1 MTILIKVLQFFLSLS
16 ILIFIHELGH
26 FLAAKAFKTR
36 VEKFYLFF
44 DWGFS
49 LFRCKKV
56 NGKWCFK
63 FFSKN
68 VPEKYTVTEYRD
80 AVGKKQKNYD
90 PIDINTLPEDD
101 WRRSDSTEYGI
112 GWFPLGGYNKIAG
125 MVDESMDKSQMKQ
138 PPQPWEFRS
147 KPAWQRFII
156 MVAGVFMNVVL
167 ALAIYIGLLT
177 KEGEQY
183 LPTAE
188 VNKYGIAVDSLGY
201 ELGFRDGDKIL
212 SVDGKYYED
221 FSKIPLQIII
231 DKAKTVEVE
240 REGKNM
246 VIELPEDA
254 TRILLS
260 TQDAA
265 FISTRLPFVIDS
277 ISDSIMVNEK
287 KVVSPARLAGLRK
300 GDQII
305 GIDDVETPYF
315 HDFRNTIV
323 KYKNQDIKLLALR
336 RNDTV
341 SFDMHIGEVPMIGAT
356 VKSFDM
362 AVKEY
367 NFFQAIPAGFKKTFT
382 ELGDYWKQ
390 VKLIFSPKT
399 KAYES
404 VGGFI
409 SIGKIFPDTWIWSM
423 FWRMTAFLSIALA
436 VMNILPIP
444 ALDGGH
450 ILFLLFEIITRRK
463 PSDKFM
469 EVAEMVGLIL
479 VLGLVILAN
488 GNDIIKLFK

>member
-16 ILIFIHELGH
+16 ILIFVHELGH

-56 NGKWCFK
+56 NGKWRFK

-68 VPEKYTVTEYRD
+68 VPEKYTVTEYKD
-80 AVGKKQKNYD
+80 AAGKKQKNYD
-90 PIDINTLPEDD
+90 PIDLSTLPEDD
-101 WRRSDSTEYGI
+101 WRRSDETEYGI

-125 MVDESMDKSQMKQ
+125 MVDESMDKSQMQQ
-138 PPQPWEFRS
+138 PPKPWEFRS

-167 ALAIYIGLLT
+167 AVAIYIGLLA

-183 LPTAE
+183 LPTSE
-188 VNKYGIAVDSLGY
+188 VNKYGISVDSLGY

-212 SVDGKYYED
+212 AIDGEYIEN
-221 FSKIPLQIII
+221 FSQVPMQIIL

-240 REGKNM
+240 RDGKNF
-246 VIELPEDA
+246 VINLPEDA
-254 TRILLS
+254 VTKLLGS
-260 TQDAA
+260 QDAN
-265 FISTRLPFVIDS
+265 FISYRTPFVVADVMDNS
-277 ISDSIMVNEK
+277 
-287 KVVSPARLAGLRK
+287 AAQAGGLK
-300 GDQII
+300 SGDVII
-305 GIDDVETPYF
+305 GINEIQTPYYQ
-315 HDFRNTIV
+315 DFV
-323 KYKNQDIKLLALR
+323 KNIKQFRNQDIDVIVLRDADTLALA
-336 RNDTV
+336 
-341 SFDMHIGEVPMIGAT
+341 MHLPDEGVIGAYCQT
-356 VKSFDM
+356 YLTDYFELET
-362 AVKEY
+362 KEY
-367 NFFQAIPAGFKKTFT
+367 TFFQAIPAGFSKTFS
-382 ELGDYWKQ
+382 ELSDYWKQ
-390 VKLIFSPKT
+390 VKLIFTPKT

-409 SIGKIFPDTWIWSM
+409 SIGRIFPDQWIWSI
-423 FWRMTAFLSIALA
+423 FWRMTAFLSVALA

-469 EVAEMVGLIL
+469 EIAETVGLVI

-488 GNDIIKLFK
+488 GNDIIRLFR

>member
-16 ILIFIHELGH
+16 ILIFVHELGH

-56 NGKWCFK
+56 NGQWRFK

-68 VPEKYTVTEYRD
+68 VPEKYTVSEYTD
-80 AVGKKQKNYD
+80 PAGKKQKNYE
-90 PIDINTLPEDD
+90 PIDLSTLPEDD

-125 MVDESMDKSQMKQ
+125 MVDESMDKSQMQQ

-167 ALAIYIGLLT
+167 AVVIYIGLLA

-188 VNKYGIAVDSLGY
+188 VNKYGISVDSLGY

-212 SVDGKYYED
+212 AVDGEYIEKFQD
-221 FSKIPLQIII
+221 VPMQIIL

-240 REGKNM
+240 RNGKDTLIN
-246 VIELPEDA
+246 LPEDA
-254 TRILLS
+254 VTKLLGS
-260 TQDAA
+260 QDAS
-265 FISTRLPFVIDS
+265 FISYRIPFVVADVMENSAAQIG
-277 ISDSIMVNEK
+277 
-287 KVVSPARLAGLRK
+287 GLK
-300 GDQII
+300 SGDVII
-305 GIDDVETPYF
+305 GINDIETLYYQ
-315 HDFRNTIV
+315 DFV
-323 KYKNQDIKLLALR
+323 KNIKCFKNQDVTVVVLR
-336 RNDTV
+336 DADTL
-341 SFDMHIGEVPMIGAT
+341 SIPMHLSEEGVIGAYCQT
-356 VKSFDM
+356 YLTDYYDLET
-362 AVKEY
+362 KEY
-367 NFFQAIPAGFKKTFT
+367 TFFQAIPAGFKKTFS
-382 ELGDYWKQ
+382 ELNDYWKQ
-390 VKLIFSPKT
+390 VKLIFTPKT

-409 SIGKIFPDTWIWSM
+409 SIGKIFPDQWIWSI

-450 ILFLLFEIITRRK
+450 ILFLLVEIITRRK

-469 EVAEMVGLIL
+469 EVAETVGLVL

-488 GNDIIKLFK
+488 GNDIIRLFK

>member
-1 MTILIKVLQFFLSLS
+1 MIILIKVLQFFLSLS

-49 LFRCKKV
+49 IFRCKKV
-56 NGKWCFK
+56 NGKWRFR

-68 VPEKYTVTEYRD
+68 VPESYTVTEYQD
-80 AVGKKQKNYD
+80 AAGKKQKKYD
-90 PIDINTLPEDD
+90 PIDRSTLPADD
-101 WRRSDSTEYGI
+101 WRQSDSTEYGI

-125 MVDESMDKSQMKQ
+125 MVDESMDKSQMQQ
-138 PPQPWEFRS
+138 PPKPWEFRS

-156 MVAGVFMNVVL
+156 MVAGVTMNVLL
-167 ALAIYIGLLT
+167 AFVIYIGLLT

-183 LPTAE
+183 LPTTE
-188 VNKYGIAVDSLGY
+188 VNKYGISVDSLAY
-201 ELGFRDGDKIL
+201 EFGLRDGDKIL
-212 SVDGKYYED
+212 SVDGQYIEN
-221 FSKIPLQIII
+221 FSQIPMQIILE
-231 DKAKTVEVE
+231 KAKTIEVE
-240 REGKNM
+240 RNGKDTT
-246 VIELPEDA
+246 IILPDDA
-254 TRILLS
+254 LTKLLAK
-260 TQDAA
+260 QDPN
-265 FISTRLPFVIDS
+265 FISFRVPF
-277 ISDSIMVNEK
+277 MVADLTADGAAK
-287 KVVSPARLAGLRK
+287 AGGMEV
-300 GDQII
+300 GDIII
-305 GIDDVETPYF
+305 GINDMETPYYQ
-315 HDFRNTIV
+315 DFV
-323 KYKNQDIKLLALR
+323 KNIKQYRNQDVDIRVVRDYDTLSLPMHLGNEGVIGAYLAPIS
-336 RNDTV
+336 TY
-341 SFDMHIGEVPMIGAT
+341 FDMEV
-356 VKSFDM
+356 VHYSFF
-362 AVKEY
+362 E
-367 NFFQAIPAGFKKTFT
+367 AIPAGFSKTFK

-409 SIGKIFPDTWIWSM
+409 SIGKIFPETWIWSI

-469 EVAEMVGLIL
+469 EVAETVGLVL
-479 VLGLVILAN
+479 VLALVVLAN
-488 GNDIIKLFK
+488 GNDIIRLFR

>member
-49 LFRCKKV
+49 IFRCKKV
-56 NGKWCFK
+56 NGTWRFK
-63 FFSKN
+63 FFAKHE
-68 VPEKYTVTEYRD
+68 PEKYIATEYKD
-80 AVGKKQKNYD
+80 AAGKKQTKYE
-90 PIDINTLPEDD
+90 PIDLSTLPEDD
-101 WRRSDSTEYGI
+101 WRRSDNTEYGI

-125 MVDESMDKSQMKQ
+125 MVDESMDKSAMQQ

-156 MVAGVFMNVVL
+156 MIAGVTMNVLL
-167 ALAIYIGLLT
+167 AFVIYIGLLT

-183 LPTAE
+183 LSTEE
-188 VNKYGIAVDSLGY
+188 VNKYGISVDSLAY
-201 ELGFRDGDKIL
+201 EFGLRDGDKIL
-212 SVDGKYYED
+212 AVDGQYIEKFTD
-221 FSKIPLQIII
+221 IPMQIILE
-231 DKAKTVEVE
+231 KAQAIEVE
-240 REGKNM
+240 RDGKDT
-246 VIELPEDA
+246 VINLPNDA
-254 TRILLS
+254 VTKLLS
-260 TQDAA
+260 TQDAN
-265 FISTRLPFVIDS
+265 FISFRVPFIVADMTDNS
-277 ISDSIMVNEK
+277 IGR
-287 KVVSPARLAGLRK
+287 AAGLEV

-305 GIDDVETPYF
+305 GINDIETVYYQ
-315 HDFRNTIV
+315 DFTKTI
-323 KYKNQDIKLLALR
+323 KQFKGQDIDLWVVRDFDTLSLA
-336 RNDTV
+336 
-341 SFDMHIGEVPMIGAT
+341 MHLGEEGVIGAYLAPVSDFFEFET
-356 VKSFDM
+356 
-362 AVKEY
+362 KEY
-367 NFFQAIPAGFKKTFT
+367 TFWEAIPAGFRKTGK
-382 ELGDYWKQ
+382 ELSDYWKQ

-409 SIGKIFPDTWIWSM
+409 SIGKIFPEQWIWSI
-423 FWRMTAFLSIALA
+423 FWRMTAFLSIALS

-450 ILFLLFEIITRRK
+450 ILFLLIEIITRRK

-469 EVAEMVGLIL
+469 EVAETIGLIL

-488 GNDIIKLFK
+488 GNDIIRLFK

>member
-16 ILIFIHELGH
+16 ILIFVHELGH

-56 NGKWCFK
+56 NGKWHFK

-80 AVGKKQKNYD
+80 AAGKKQKNYE
-90 PIDINTLPEDD
+90 PIDLNTLPEDD
-101 WRRSDSTEYGI
+101 WRRSDETEYGI

-125 MVDESMDKSQMKQ
+125 MIDESMDKSQMQQ
-138 PPQPWEFRS
+138 PPKEWEFRS

-167 ALAIYIGLLT
+167 AVAIYIGLLA

-188 VNKYGIAVDSLGY
+188 VNKYGISVDSLGY

-212 SVDGKYYED
+212 AIDGEYIEKFQD
-221 FSKIPLQIII
+221 IPMQIIL

-240 REGKNM
+240 RNGKDT
-246 VIELPEDA
+246 VINLPEDA
-254 TRILLS
+254 VTKLLGS
-260 TQDAA
+260 QDPN
-265 FISTRLPFVIDS
+265 FITYRTPFVVAD
-277 ISDSIMVNEK
+277 
-287 KVVSPARLAGLRK
+287 VVANSVAQAGGLQS
-300 GDQII
+300 GDVII
-305 GIDDVETPYF
+305 GINDIETLYYQ
-315 HDFRNTIV
+315 DFV
-323 KYKNQDIKLLALR
+323 KNIKRFKNQDIHVIVLR
-336 RNDTV
+336 DADTL
-341 SFDMHIGEVPMIGAT
+341 SLPMHLTEEAVIGAYCKT
-356 VKSFDM
+356 YLTDYYELET
-362 AVKEY
+362 KEY
-367 NFFQAIPAGFKKTFT
+367 SFFQAIPAGFKKTFS
-382 ELGDYWKQ
+382 ELSDYWKQ
-390 VKLIFSPKT
+390 VKLIFTPKT

-409 SIGKIFPDTWIWSM
+409 SIGKIFPDQWIWSI
-423 FWRMTAFLSIALA
+423 FWRMTAFLSVALA

-450 ILFLLFEIITRRK
+450 ILFLLYEIITRRK
-463 PSDKFM
+463 PSVKFM
-469 EVAEMVGLIL
+469 EVAETVGLIL

-488 GNDIIKLFK
+488 GNDIIRLFR

>member
-16 ILIFIHELGH
+16 ILVLIHEFGH
-26 FLAAKAFKTR
+26 FITAKAFKTR
-36 VEKFYLFF
+36 VEKFYIFF

-56 NGKWCFK
+56 NGQWRFK
-63 FFSKN
+63 FFAKPE
-68 VPEKYTVTEYRD
+68 PEKYITTEYRD
-80 AVGKKQKNYD
+80 ANGKKQTKYTPVD
-90 PIDINTLPEDD
+90 LSTLPEDD

-125 MVDESMDKSQMKQ
+125 MVDESMDKSQMQQ
-138 PPQPWEFRS
+138 PLQPWEFRS

-167 ALAIYIGLLT
+167 AVVIYIGLLA
-177 KEGEQY
+177 KEGKTY
-183 LPTAE
+183 LPTE
-188 VNKYGIAVDSLGY
+188 QVNKYGISVDSLGY

-212 SVDGKYYED
+212 AVDGQYVEN
-221 FSKIPLQIII
+221 FSEISMQIIL

-240 REGKNM
+240 RNGKDTLIIM
-246 VIELPEDA
+246 PDDA
-254 TRILLS
+254 VSKLLS
-260 TQDAA
+260 SQDPS
-265 FISTRLPFVIDS
+265 FISFRVPFVVADMTSNS
-277 ISDSIMVNEK
+277 IAK
-287 KVVSPARLAGLRK
+287 AAGLEV

-305 GIDDVETPYF
+305 GINDIETVYYQ
-315 HDFRNTIV
+315 DFTKTI
-323 KYKNQDIKLLALR
+323 KQFKGKDIDLKVIR
-336 RNDTV
+336 DFDTLT
-341 SFDMHIGEVPMIGAT
+341 FAMHLGEEGVIGAYLAPISDFYEFAT
-356 VKSFDM
+356 VDYTFW
-362 AVKEY
+362 
-367 NFFQAIPAGFKKTFT
+367 QAIPAGFNQTVD

-409 SIGKIFPDTWIWSM
+409 SIGKIFPDRWNWSM
-423 FWRMTAFLSIALA
+423 FWRLTAFLSIALA

-444 ALDGGH
+444 ALDGGF

-469 EVAEMVGLIL
+469 EVAETVGLIL
-479 VLGLVILAN
+479 VFGLLILAN
-488 GNDIIKLFK
+488 GNDIIRLFR

>member
-16 ILIFIHELGH
+16 ILIFVHELGH

-56 NGKWCFK
+56 NGKWRFK

-68 VPEKYTVTEYRD
+68 VPEKYTVTEYKD
-80 AVGKKQKNYD
+80 AAGKKQKNYD
-90 PIDINTLPEDD
+90 PIDLNTLPEDD
-101 WRRSDSTEYGI
+101 WRRSDETEYGI

-125 MVDESMDKSQMKQ
+125 MVDESMDKSQMQQ
-138 PPQPWEFRS
+138 PPKPWEFRS

-167 ALAIYIGLLT
+167 AVAIYIGLLA

-183 LPTAE
+183 LPTSE
-188 VNKYGIAVDSLGY
+188 VNKYGISVDSLGY

-212 SVDGKYYED
+212 AIDGEYIEN
-221 FSKIPLQIII
+221 FSQVPMQIIL

-240 REGKNM
+240 RDGKNF
-246 VIELPEDA
+246 VINLPEDA
-254 TRILLS
+254 VTKLLGS
-260 TQDAA
+260 QDAN
-265 FISTRLPFVIDS
+265 FISYRTPFVVADVMDNS
-277 ISDSIMVNEK
+277 
-287 KVVSPARLAGLRK
+287 AAQAGGLK
-300 GDQII
+300 SGDVII
-305 GIDDVETPYF
+305 GINEIQTPYYQ
-315 HDFRNTIV
+315 DFV
-323 KYKNQDIKLLALR
+323 KNIKQFRNQDIDVIVLRDADTLALA
-336 RNDTV
+336 
-341 SFDMHIGEVPMIGAT
+341 MHLPDEGVIGAYCQT
-356 VKSFDM
+356 YLTDYFELET
-362 AVKEY
+362 KEY
-367 NFFQAIPAGFKKTFT
+367 TFFQAIPAGFSKTFS
-382 ELGDYWKQ
+382 ELSDYWKQ
-390 VKLIFSPKT
+390 VKLIFTPKT

-409 SIGKIFPDTWIWSM
+409 SIGRIFPDQWIWSI
-423 FWRMTAFLSIALA
+423 FWRMTAFLSVALA

-469 EVAEMVGLIL
+469 EIAETVGLVI

-488 GNDIIKLFK
+488 GNDIIRLFR

>member
-56 NGKWCFK
+56 NGKWRFK

-80 AVGKKQKNYD
+80 AAGKKQKNYE
-90 PIDINTLPEDD
+90 PIDLNTLPEDD
-101 WRRSDSTEYGI
+101 WRRSDETEYGI

-125 MVDESMDKSQMKQ
+125 MIDESMDKSQMQQ
-138 PPQPWEFRS
+138 PPKEWEFRS

-167 ALAIYIGLLT
+167 AVAIYIGLLA

-188 VNKYGIAVDSLGY
+188 VNKYGISVDSLGY

-212 SVDGKYYED
+212 AIDGEYIEKFQD
-221 FSKIPLQIII
+221 IPMQIIL

-240 REGKNM
+240 RNGKDT
-246 VIELPEDA
+246 VINLPEDA
-254 TRILLS
+254 VTKLLGS
-260 TQDAA
+260 QDSN
-265 FISTRLPFVIDS
+265 FITYRTPFVVAD
-277 ISDSIMVNEK
+277 
-287 KVVSPARLAGLRK
+287 VVANSVAQAGGLQS
-300 GDQII
+300 GDVII
-305 GIDDVETPYF
+305 GINDIETLYYQ
-315 HDFRNTIV
+315 DFV
-323 KYKNQDIKLLALR
+323 KNIKRFKNQDIHVIVLRDADTLALP
-336 RNDTV
+336 
-341 SFDMHIGEVPMIGAT
+341 MHLTEEAVIGAYCKT
-356 VKSFDM
+356 YLTDYYELET
-362 AVKEY
+362 KEY
-367 NFFQAIPAGFKKTFT
+367 SFFQAIPAGFKKTFS
-382 ELGDYWKQ
+382 ELSDYWKQ
-390 VKLIFSPKT
+390 VKLIFTPKT

-409 SIGKIFPDTWIWSM
+409 SIGKIFPDQWIWSI
-423 FWRMTAFLSIALA
+423 FWRMTAFLSVALA

-450 ILFLLFEIITRRK
+450 ILFLLYEIITRRK

-469 EVAEMVGLIL
+469 EVAVTVGLIL

-488 GNDIIKLFK
+488 GNDIIRLFR

>member
-1 MTILIKVLQFFLSLS
+1 MVIFIKILQFLLALS
-16 ILIFIHELGH
+16 ILVFVHELGH

-56 NGKWCFK
+56 NGKWRFK

-68 VPEKYTVTEYRD
+68 VPERYVTTEYND
-80 AVGKKQKNYD
+80 AAGKKQKKYD
-90 PIDINTLPEDD
+90 PIDLSTLPEDD
-101 WRRSDSTEYGI
+101 WRQSDETEYGI

-125 MVDESMDKSQMKQ
+125 MIDESMDKAAMQK
-138 PPQPWEFRS
+138 PAEEWEFRS

-156 MVAGVFMNVVL
+156 MIGGVFMNVLL
-167 ALAIYIGLLT
+167 AFIIYIGLLT

-188 VNKYGIAVDSLGY
+188 VNKYGISVDSLAY
-201 ELGFRDGDKIL
+201 EFGLRDGDKIL
-212 SVDGKYYED
+212 AVDGKYIEN
-221 FSKIPLQIII
+221 FSQIPLQIVL
-231 DKAKTVEVE
+231 DKAKTIEVE
-240 REGKNM
+240 RNGRDTTI
-246 VIELPEDA
+246 VLPEEA
-254 TRILLS
+254 VTKLLGK
-260 TQDAA
+260 QDAN
-265 FISTRLPFVIDS
+265 FISFRVPFIVADMPENS
-277 ISDSIMVNEK
+277 IGR
-287 KVVSPARLAGLRK
+287 AAGLEV

-305 GIDDVETPYF
+305 GINDIETVYQQEF
-315 HDFRNTIV
+315 MRTMKQFR
-323 KYKNQDIKLLALR
+323 NQDIELKVVRDL
-336 RNDTV
+336 DTL
-341 SFDMHIGEVPMIGAT
+341 SLPMHIGDEGLIGAYLAP
-356 VKSFDM
+356 VPDSF
-362 AVKEY
+362 VFETKEY
-367 NFFQAIPAGFKKTFT
+367 TFLQAIPAGFSKTFR

-409 SIGKIFPDTWIWSM
+409 SIGKIFPDTWDWSM
-423 FWRMTAFLSIALA
+423 FWRLTAFLSIALA

-469 EVAEMVGLIL
+469 EVAETVGLVL
-479 VLGLVILAN
+479 VFALMILAN
-488 GNDIIKLFK
+488 GNDIIRLFR

>member
-16 ILIFIHELGH
+16 ILIFVHELGH

-68 VPEKYTVTEYRD
+68 VPEKYTTTEYKD
-80 AVGKKQKNYD
+80 ARGKKQTKYE
-90 PIDINTLPEDD
+90 PIDLSTLPEDD
-101 WRRSDSTEYGI
+101 WRQSDSTEYGI

-125 MVDESMDKSQMKQ
+125 MVDESMDKSQMQQ

-156 MVAGVFMNVVL
+156 MIAGVTMNVLL
-167 ALAIYIGLLT
+167 AFVIYIGLLA

-183 LPTAE
+183 LPTSE
-188 VNKYGIAVDSLGY
+188 VNKYGISVDSLGY

-212 SVDGKYYED
+212 AIDGEYIEKFQD
-221 FSKIPLQIII
+221 IPMQIIL
-231 DKAKTVEVE
+231 DKAETVEVE
-240 REGKNM
+240 RNGKKM
-246 VIELPEDA
+246 VINLPEDA
-254 TRILLS
+254 VTKLLS
-260 TQDAA
+260 SQDPT
-265 FISTRLPFVIDS
+265 FISYRIPFV
-277 ISDSIMVNEK
+277 VAN
-287 KVVSPARLAGLRK
+287 VVENSAAQSGGLQS
-300 GDQII
+300 GDIII
-305 GIDDVETPYF
+305 GINDIQTPYYQ
-315 HDFRNTIV
+315 DFV
-323 KYKNQDIKLLALR
+323 KNIKQFKNQDINVIVLRDADTLALA
-336 RNDTV
+336 
-341 SFDMHIGEVPMIGAT
+341 MHLPEEGVIGAYT
-356 VKSFDM
+356 ETYLTDYFDLET
-362 AVKEY
+362 KEY
-367 NFFQAIPAGFKKTFT
+367 TFIQAIPAGFSKTFS

-390 VKLIFSPKT
+390 VKLIFTPKT

-409 SIGKIFPDTWIWSM
+409 SIGKIFPDQWIWSI

-450 ILFLLFEIITRRK
+450 ILFLLVEIITRRK

-469 EVAEMVGLIL
+469 EVAETVGLVL

-488 GNDIIKLFK
+488 GNDIIRLFK

>member
-16 ILIFIHELGH
+16 ILIFVHELGH

-56 NGKWCFK
+56 NGQWHFK

-80 AVGKKQKNYD
+80 AAGKKQKNYD
-90 PIDINTLPEDD
+90 LIDLNTLPEDD
-101 WRRSDSTEYGI
+101 WRRSDETEYGI

-125 MVDESMDKSQMKQ
+125 MIDESMDKSQMQQ
-138 PPQPWEFRS
+138 PPKEWEFRT

-167 ALAIYIGLLT
+167 AVAIYIGLLT

-188 VNKYGIAVDSLGY
+188 VNKYGISVDSLGY
-201 ELGFRDGDKIL
+201 GLGLRDGDKIL
-212 SVDGKYYED
+212 AIDGEYVEN
-221 FSKIPLQIII
+221 FQQIPMQIIL
-231 DKAKTVEVE
+231 DKAKTIEVE
-240 REGKNM
+240 RNGKDT
-246 VIELPEDA
+246 VINLPEDA
-254 TRILLS
+254 VTKLLS
-260 TQDAA
+260 SQDAS
-265 FISTRLPFVIDS
+265 FISFRVPFMVADVIDNS
-277 ISDSIMVNEK
+277 AAQEG
-287 KVVSPARLAGLRK
+287 GLEV
-300 GDQII
+300 GDIII
-305 GIDDVETPYF
+305 GINDFETHYYQ
-315 HDFRNTIV
+315 DFV
-323 KYKNQDIKLLALR
+323 KNIKQYKNQDITIKVVRDFDTLALA
-336 RNDTV
+336 
-341 SFDMHIGEVPMIGAT
+341 MHLPEEGVIGAYLAPIST
-356 VKSFDM
+356 CFEFET
-362 AVKEY
+362 KEY
-367 NFFQAIPAGFKKTFT
+367 TFVQAIPAGFSKTFT
-382 ELGDYWKQ
+382 ELNDYWKQ
-390 VKLIFSPKT
+390 VKLIFNPKT

-409 SIGKIFPDTWIWSM
+409 SIGKIFPDTWIWSL

-469 EVAEMVGLIL
+469 EVAETIGLII

-488 GNDIIKLFK
+488 GNDIIRLFR

>member
-49 LFRCKKV
+49 IFRCKKV
-56 NGKWCFK
+56 NGKWRFK
-63 FFSKN
+63 FFAKN
-68 VPEKYTVTEYRD
+68 EPEKYIATEYKD
-80 AVGKKQKNYD
+80 AAGKKQTKYE
-90 PIDINTLPEDD
+90 PIDLSTLPEDD
-101 WRRSDSTEYGI
+101 WRRSDNTEYGI

-125 MVDESMDKSQMKQ
+125 MVDESMDKSAMQQ

-156 MVAGVFMNVVL
+156 MIAGVTMNVLL
-167 ALAIYIGLLT
+167 AFVIYIGLLT

-183 LPTAE
+183 LSTEE
-188 VNKYGIAVDSLGY
+188 VNKYGISVDSLAY
-201 ELGFRDGDKIL
+201 EFGLRDGDKIL
-212 SVDGKYYED
+212 AVDGQYIEKFTD
-221 FSKIPLQIII
+221 IPMQIILE
-231 DKAKTVEVE
+231 KAQAIEVE
-240 REGKNM
+240 RDGKDT
-246 VIELPEDA
+246 VINLPNDA
-254 TRILLS
+254 VTKLLS
-260 TQDAA
+260 TQDAN
-265 FISTRLPFVIDS
+265 FISFRVPFIVADMTDNS
-277 ISDSIMVNEK
+277 IGR
-287 KVVSPARLAGLRK
+287 AAGLEV

-305 GIDDVETPYF
+305 GINDIETVYYQ
-315 HDFRNTIV
+315 DFTKTI
-323 KYKNQDIKLLALR
+323 KQFKGQDIDLWVVRDFDTLSLA
-336 RNDTV
+336 
-341 SFDMHIGEVPMIGAT
+341 MHLGEEGVIGAYLAPVSDFFEFET
-356 VKSFDM
+356 
-362 AVKEY
+362 KEY
-367 NFFQAIPAGFKKTFT
+367 TFWEAIPAGFRKTGK
-382 ELGDYWKQ
+382 ELSDYWKQ

-409 SIGKIFPDTWIWSM
+409 SIGKIFPEQWIWSI
-423 FWRMTAFLSIALA
+423 FWRMTAFLSIALS

-450 ILFLLFEIITRRK
+450 ILFLLIEIITRRK

-469 EVAEMVGLIL
+469 EVAETIGLIL

-488 GNDIIKLFK
+488 GNDIIRLFK

>member
-16 ILIFIHELGH
+16 ILIFVHELGH

-68 VPEKYTVTEYRD
+68 VPEKYTTTEYKD
-80 AVGKKQKNYD
+80 ARGKKQTKYE
-90 PIDINTLPEDD
+90 PIDLSTLPEDD
-101 WRRSDSTEYGI
+101 WRQSDSTEYGI

-125 MVDESMDKSQMKQ
+125 MVDESMDKSQMQQ

-156 MVAGVFMNVVL
+156 MIAGVTMNVLL
-167 ALAIYIGLLT
+167 AFVIYIGLLT

-183 LPTAE
+183 LPTSE
-188 VNKYGIAVDSLGY
+188 VNKYGISVDSLGY

-212 SVDGKYYED
+212 AIDGEYIEKFQD
-221 FSKIPLQIII
+221 IPMQIIL
-231 DKAKTVEVE
+231 DKAETVEVE
-240 REGKNM
+240 RNGKKM
-246 VIELPEDA
+246 VINLPEDA
-254 TRILLS
+254 VTKLLS
-260 TQDAA
+260 SQDPT
-265 FISTRLPFVIDS
+265 FISYRIPFV
-277 ISDSIMVNEK
+277 VAN
-287 KVVSPARLAGLRK
+287 VVENSAAQSGGLQS
-300 GDQII
+300 GDIII
-305 GIDDVETPYF
+305 GINDIQTPYYQ
-315 HDFRNTIV
+315 DFV
-323 KYKNQDIKLLALR
+323 KNIKQFKNQDINVIVLRDADTLALA
-336 RNDTV
+336 
-341 SFDMHIGEVPMIGAT
+341 MHLPDEGVIGAYT
-356 VKSFDM
+356 ETYLTDYFDLET
-362 AVKEY
+362 KEY
-367 NFFQAIPAGFKKTFT
+367 TFIQAIPAGFSKTFS

-390 VKLIFSPKT
+390 VKLIFTPKT

-409 SIGKIFPDTWIWSM
+409 SIGKIFPDQWIWSI

-450 ILFLLFEIITRRK
+450 ILFLLVEIITRRK

-469 EVAEMVGLIL
+469 EVAETVGLIL

-488 GNDIIKLFK
+488 GNDIIRLFK

>member
-16 ILIFIHELGH
+16 ILIFVHELGH

-68 VPEKYTVTEYRD
+68 VPEKYTTTEYKD
-80 AVGKKQKNYD
+80 ARGKKQTKYE
-90 PIDINTLPEDD
+90 PIDLSTLPEDD
-101 WRRSDSTEYGI
+101 WRQSDSTEYGI

-125 MVDESMDKSQMKQ
+125 MVDESMDKSQMQQ

-156 MVAGVFMNVVL
+156 MIAGVTMNVLL
-167 ALAIYIGLLT
+167 AFVIYIGLLT

-183 LPTAE
+183 LPTSE
-188 VNKYGIAVDSLGY
+188 VNKYGISVDSLGY

-212 SVDGKYYED
+212 AIDGEYIEKFQD
-221 FSKIPLQIII
+221 IPMQIIL
-231 DKAKTVEVE
+231 DKAETVEVE
-240 REGKNM
+240 RNGKKM
-246 VIELPEDA
+246 VINLPEDA
-254 TRILLS
+254 VTKLLS
-260 TQDAA
+260 SQDPT
-265 FISTRLPFVIDS
+265 FISYRIPFV
-277 ISDSIMVNEK
+277 VAN
-287 KVVSPARLAGLRK
+287 VVENSAAQSGGLQS
-300 GDQII
+300 GDIII
-305 GIDDVETPYF
+305 GINDIQTPYYQ
-315 HDFRNTIV
+315 DFV
-323 KYKNQDIKLLALR
+323 KNIKQFKNQDINVIVLRNADTLALA
-336 RNDTV
+336 
-341 SFDMHIGEVPMIGAT
+341 MHLPDEGVIGAYT
-356 VKSFDM
+356 ETYLTDYFDLET
-362 AVKEY
+362 KEY
-367 NFFQAIPAGFKKTFT
+367 TFIQAIPAGFSKTFS
-382 ELGDYWKQ
+382 ELSDYWKQ
-390 VKLIFSPKT
+390 VKLIFIPKT

-409 SIGKIFPDTWIWSM
+409 SIGKIFPDQWIWSI

-450 ILFLLFEIITRRK
+450 ILFLLVEIITRRK

-469 EVAEMVGLIL
+469 EVAETVGLVL

-488 GNDIIKLFK
+488 GNDIIRLFK

>member
-56 NGKWCFK
+56 NGKWRFK

-68 VPEKYTVTEYRD
+68 VPEKYITTEYKD
-80 AVGKKQKNYD
+80 AAGKKQKKCD
-90 PIDINTLPEDD
+90 LIDINTLAEDD

-125 MVDESMDKSQMKQ
+125 MVDESMDKSQMQQ

-156 MVAGVFMNVVL
+156 MVAGVTMNVLL
-167 ALAIYIGLLT
+167 AFVIYIGLLT

-183 LPTAE
+183 LPTSE
-188 VNKYGIAVDSLGY
+188 VNKYGISVDSLGY
-201 ELGFRDGDKIL
+201 EFGLRDGDKIL
-212 SVDGKYYED
+212 AIDGKYVENFQD
-221 FSKIPLQIII
+221 IPMQIILE
-231 DKAKTVEVE
+231 KAKTIEVE
-240 REGKNM
+240 RNGKDTLIN
-246 VIELPEDA
+246 LPEDA
-254 TRILLS
+254 LTKLLKK
-260 TQDAA
+260 QDAN
-265 FISTRLPFVIDS
+265 FITYRFPFV
-277 ISDSIMVNEK
+277 VEK
-287 KVVSPARLAGLRK
+287 VMENSVAEEGGLRE
-300 GDQII
+300 GDAII
-305 GIDDVETPYF
+305 GINEIETPYYQ
-315 HDFRNTIV
+315 DFV
-323 KYKNQDIKLLALR
+323 KNVKQFKNQDVEVRVLR
-336 RNDTV
+336 DNDTV
-341 SFDMHIGEVPMIGAT
+341 ALAMHLTDEGVIGAYCRT
-356 VKSFDM
+356 YLPDYFEIET
-362 AVKEY
+362 KEY
-367 NFFQAIPAGFKKTFT
+367 TFFQAIPAGFSKTFD

-390 VKLIFSPKT
+390 VKLIFTPKT

-409 SIGKIFPDTWIWSM
+409 SIGKIFPDQWIWSI

-469 EVAEMVGLIL
+469 EVAETVGLIL

-488 GNDIIKLFK
+488 GNDIIRLFR

>member
-16 ILIFIHELGH
+16 ILVFIHELGH

-56 NGKWCFK
+56 DGKWRFK

-80 AVGKKQKNYD
+80 AAGKKQKNYE

-101 WRRSDSTEYGI
+101 WRCSDETEYGI

-125 MVDESMDKSQMKQ
+125 MIDESMDKSQMQQ
-138 PPQPWEFRS
+138 PPKEWEFRS

-167 ALAIYIGLLT
+167 AVAIYIGLLA

-188 VNKYGIAVDSLGY
+188 VNKYGISVDSLGY

-212 SVDGKYYED
+212 AIDGEYIEKFQD
-221 FSKIPLQIII
+221 IPMQIIL

-240 REGKNM
+240 RNGKDTIIN
-246 VIELPEDA
+246 LPEDA
-254 TRILLS
+254 VTKLLGS
-260 TQDAA
+260 QDAG
-265 FISTRLPFVIDS
+265 FISYRTPFVVADVMENS
-277 ISDSIMVNEK
+277 
-287 KVVSPARLAGLRK
+287 AAQAGGLK
-300 GDQII
+300 SGDVII
-305 GIDDVETPYF
+305 GINEIETPYYQ
-315 HDFRNTIV
+315 DFV
-323 KYKNQDIKLLALR
+323 KYIKRYKNQDINVIVLRDADTLALP
-336 RNDTV
+336 
-341 SFDMHIGEVPMIGAT
+341 MHLTEEGVIGAYCKT
-356 VKSFDM
+356 YLTDYFELET
-362 AVKEY
+362 KEY
-367 NFFQAIPAGFKKTFT
+367 TFFQAIPAGFSKTFS
-382 ELGDYWKQ
+382 ELSDYWKQ

-409 SIGKIFPDTWIWSM
+409 SIGKIFPDTWIWSI

-450 ILFLLFEIITRRK
+450 ILFLLYEIITRRK

-479 VLGLVILAN
+479 VFGLVILAN
-488 GNDIIKLFK
+488 GNDIIRLFK

>member
-56 NGKWCFK
+56 NGKWRFK

-68 VPEKYTVTEYRD
+68 VPESYTVTEYTD
-80 AVGKKQKNYD
+80 VQGKKQKRYD
-90 PIDINTLPEDD
+90 PIDLSTLPDDD
-101 WRRSDSTEYGI
+101 WRRSEDATEYGI

-125 MVDESMDKSQMKQ
+125 MIDESMDKSAMQQ
-138 PPQPWEFRS
+138 PAKEWEFRS

-156 MVAGVFMNVVL
+156 MIAGVTMNVLL
-167 ALAIYIGLLT
+167 AFVIYIGLLT

-183 LPTAE
+183 LPTEE
-188 VNKYGIAVDSLGY
+188 VNKYGISVDSLAY
-201 ELGFRDGDKIL
+201 EFGLRDGDKIL
-212 SVDGKYYED
+212 AVDGQHIEKFTD
-221 FSKIPLQIII
+221 IPMQIILE
-231 DKAKTVEVE
+231 KAKTIEVE
-240 REGKNM
+240 RNGKDTLIN
-246 VIELPEDA
+246 LPDDA
-254 TRILLS
+254 VTKLLAK
-260 TQDAA
+260 QDAN
-265 FISTRLPFVIDS
+265 FISFRVPFVVADMTDNS
-277 ISDSIMVNEK
+277 VGK
-287 KVVSPARLAGLRK
+287 AAGLEV

-305 GIDDVETPYF
+305 GINDIETVYYQ
-315 HDFRNTIV
+315 DFTRII
-323 KYKNQDIKLLALR
+323 KQFKNQDIDLRVVRDFDTLSLA
-336 RNDTV
+336 
-341 SFDMHIGEVPMIGAT
+341 MHLGEEGVIGAYLAPVT
-356 VKSFDM
+356 DFFEFET
-362 AVKEY
+362 KEY
-367 NFFQAIPAGFKKTFT
+367 TFWQAIPAGFSKTFD

-390 VKLIFSPKT
+390 VKLIFNPKT

-409 SIGKIFPDTWIWSM
+409 SIGKIFPDQWIWSI

-450 ILFLLFEIITRRK
+450 ILFLLVEIITRRK

-469 EVAEMVGLIL
+469 EVAETVGLIL

-488 GNDIIKLFK
+488 GNDIIRLFR

>member
-16 ILIFIHELGH
+16 ILIFVHELGH

-56 NGKWCFK
+56 NGKWRFK

-80 AVGKKQKNYD
+80 AAGKKQKNYES
-90 PIDINTLPEDD
+90 IDLNTLPEDD
-101 WRRSDSTEYGI
+101 WRRSDETEYGI

-125 MVDESMDKSQMKQ
+125 MIDESMDKSQMQQ
-138 PPQPWEFRS
+138 PPKEWEFRS

-167 ALAIYIGLLT
+167 AVAIYIGLLA

-188 VNKYGIAVDSLGY
+188 VNKYGISVDSLGY

-212 SVDGKYYED
+212 AIDGEYIEKFQD
-221 FSKIPLQIII
+221 IPMQIIL

-240 REGKNM
+240 RNGKDT
-246 VIELPEDA
+246 VINLPEDA
-254 TRILLS
+254 VTKLLGS
-260 TQDAA
+260 QDPN
-265 FISTRLPFVIDS
+265 FITYRMPFVVADVMENS
-277 ISDSIMVNEK
+277 
-287 KVVSPARLAGLRK
+287 AAQAGGLQK
-300 GDQII
+300 GDVIV
-305 GIDDVETPYF
+305 GLNELETPYYQ
-315 HDFRNTIV
+315 DFV
-323 KYKNQDIKLLALR
+323 KNIKRFKNQDITVVVLRNADTLAL
-336 RNDTV
+336 
-341 SFDMHIGEVPMIGAT
+341 SMHLTEEGVIGAYCQSYLT
-356 VKSFDM
+356 DYYDLET
-362 AVKEY
+362 KEY
-367 NFFQAIPAGFKKTFT
+367 SFFQAIPAGFKKTFS
-382 ELGDYWKQ
+382 ELSDYWKQ
-390 VKLIFSPKT
+390 VKLIFTPKT

-409 SIGKIFPDTWIWSM
+409 SIGKIFPDQWIWSI
-423 FWRMTAFLSIALA
+423 FWRMTAFLSVALA

-469 EVAEMVGLIL
+469 EVAETVGLIL

-488 GNDIIKLFK
+488 GNDIIRLFR

>member
-16 ILIFIHELGH
+16 ILIFVHELGH

-56 NGKWCFK
+56 NGKWRFK

-80 AVGKKQKNYD
+80 AAGKKQKSYD
-90 PIDINTLPEDD
+90 PIDVNTLPEDD

-125 MVDESMDKSQMKQ
+125 MVDESMDKSQMQQ
-138 PPQPWEFRS
+138 PPKEWEFRS

-167 ALAIYIGLLT
+167 AIAIYIGLLA

-188 VNKYGIAVDSLGY
+188 VNKYGISVDSLGY

-212 SVDGKYYED
+212 AIDGEYIEKFQD
-221 FSKIPLQIII
+221 IPMQIIL

-240 REGKNM
+240 RNGKDT
-246 VIELPEDA
+246 VINLPEDA
-254 TRILLS
+254 VTKLLGS
-260 TQDAA
+260 QDPN
-265 FISTRLPFVIDS
+265 FITYRTPFVVAD
-277 ISDSIMVNEK
+277 
-287 KVVSPARLAGLRK
+287 VVANSVAQAGGLQS
-300 GDQII
+300 GDVII
-305 GIDDVETPYF
+305 GINDIETLYYQ
-315 HDFRNTIV
+315 DFV
-323 KYKNQDIKLLALR
+323 KNIKRFKNQDIHVIVLRDADTLALPMHLTEE
-336 RNDTV
+336 TV
-341 SFDMHIGEVPMIGAT
+341 IGAYCKT
-356 VKSFDM
+356 YLTDYYELET
-362 AVKEY
+362 KEY
-367 NFFQAIPAGFKKTFT
+367 SFFQAIPAGFKKTFS
-382 ELGDYWKQ
+382 ELSDYWKQ
-390 VKLIFSPKT
+390 VKLIFTPKT

-409 SIGKIFPDTWIWSM
+409 SIGKIFPDQWIWSI
-423 FWRMTAFLSIALA
+423 FWRMTAFLSVALA

-469 EVAEMVGLIL
+469 EVAETVGLIL

-488 GNDIIKLFK
+488 GNDIIRLFR

>member
-56 NGKWCFK
+56 NGKWRFK
-63 FFSKN
+63 FFAKN
-68 VPEKYTVTEYRD
+68 EPEKYTVTEYKD
-80 AVGKKQKNYD
+80 ASGKKQKKYD
-90 PIDINTLPEDD
+90 LIDPNTLPEDD
-101 WRRSDSTEYGI
+101 WRRSDETEYGI

-125 MVDESMDKSQMKQ
+125 MVDESMDKSQMQQ
-138 PPQPWEFRS
+138 PPQLWEFRS

-167 ALAIYIGLLT
+167 AVAIYIGLLA

-188 VNKYGIAVDSLGY
+188 VNKYGITVDSLGY

-212 SVDGKYYED
+212 AIDGKYIEN
-221 FSKIPLQIII
+221 FQQIPMQIIL
-231 DKAKTVEVE
+231 DKAEAVEVE
-240 REGKNM
+240 RNGKDTL
-246 VIELPEDA
+246 IHLPEDA
-254 TRILLS
+254 VTQLLS
-260 TQDAA
+260 SQDAN
-265 FISTRLPFVIDS
+265 FISFRVPFLVAD
-277 ISDSIMVNEK
+277 
-287 KVVSPARLAGLRK
+287 VVKNSVGEAGGLK
-300 GDQII
+300 PGDVII
-305 GIDDVETPYF
+305 GINDLETPYYQ
-315 HDFRNTIV
+315 DFV
-323 KYKNQDIKLLALR
+323 KNIKKCKNQDVAIKVV
-336 RNDTV
+336 RNADTL
-341 SFDMHIGEVPMIGAT
+341 SLPMHLTEEAVIGAYLAPMAT
-356 VKSFDM
+356 CFDLETKDYSFW
-362 AVKEY
+362 
-367 NFFQAIPAGFKKTFT
+367 QAIPAGFKQTGK
-382 ELGDYWKQ
+382 ELSDYWKQ
-390 VKLIFSPKT
+390 VKLIFNPKT

-409 SIGKIFPDTWIWSM
+409 SIGKIFPDSWIWSI
-423 FWRMTAFLSIALA
+423 FWRMTAFLSVALA

-469 EVAEMVGLIL
+469 EVAETVGLVL
-479 VLGLVILAN
+479 VLGLVLLAN
-488 GNDIIKLFK
+488 GNDIIRLFR